1 MHFTV
6 GKISN
11 TRGRIACR
19 KTPSRKKLLATG
31 ACFHRYRS
39 GTGMNAKRS
48 MYASTIQ
55 PSFVSPM
62 WATSCPNTPMHKSWP
77 TGITIVFHKHMMD
90 CFQPFWQQTTWG
102 IMSCQSCYCGRA
114 TSVREQPQSCNLIP
128 PPITSRCW
136 QFNHLHVVKVIF
148 DEFGDGHVKFFAEG
162 IGFEQVA

>member
-6 GKISN
+6 GKISS

-19 KTPSRKKLLATG
+19 KTPSRTKLLATG

-62 WATSCPNTPMHKSWP
+62 WATSCRNTPMHKSWP
-77 TGITIVFHKHMMD
+77 TGITIVFHKHID
-90 CFQPFWQQTTWG
+90 GLLSAVLTT
-102 IMSCQSCYCGRA
+102 
-114 TSVREQPQSCNLIP
+114 
-128 PPITSRCW
+128 
-136 QFNHLHVVKVIF
+136 NHLGHHVLSILLLWKGSRSRVILSRLQSPAAAGNSTTF
-148 DEFGDGHVKFFAEG
+148 M
-162 IGFEQVA
+162 